1 MVVGALMDPGY
12 KKVKAT
18 TDRETSTTRRFS
30 HRYKRFAPTQLEHER
45 SLSLYNTVPA
55 LTLITLASRCQHR
68 PRLSLTQALITG
80 VSPISRN
87 HMSPPPPL
95 LRSRNWRRAS
105 ANERA
110 TQAVLRGR
118 VSRFAPIAAARIVL
132 TSETASPPTSCPWR
146 RKAINK
152 GNAVAGGGRSCKTPG
167 EEGATLQS
175 LLEEDAK
182 LKP

>member
-30 HRYKRFAPTQLEHER
+30 HRYKRFAPRQLEHEC

-80 VSPISRN
+80 VSPISRH
-87 HMSPPPPL
+87 HMSPHPL
-95 LRSRNWRRAS
+95 SSAPVTDGARRPMSARLRQCSGGGSRAS
-105 ANERA
+105 HQSRPPVLFWPLKPHHRLPRA
-110 TQAVLRGR
+110 H
-118 VSRFAPIAAARIVL
+118 
-132 TSETASPPTSCPWR
+132 
-146 RKAINK
+146 
-152 GNAVAGGGRSCKTPG
+152 GGGR
-167 EEGATLQS
+167 L
-175 LLEEDAK
+175 
-182 LKP
+182 